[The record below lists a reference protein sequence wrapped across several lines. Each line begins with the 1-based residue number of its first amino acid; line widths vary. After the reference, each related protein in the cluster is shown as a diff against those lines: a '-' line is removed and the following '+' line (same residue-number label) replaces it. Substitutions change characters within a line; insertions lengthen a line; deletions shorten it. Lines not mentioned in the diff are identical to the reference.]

1 MKHIF
6 LSSLLLFTLT
16 LRAQIGDLPRSTP
29 ESQGV
34 PSRAVEAYFDSL
46 ISLPTELHSCIL
58 MRHGK
63 IIGEI
68 HPTPFSPKDGHTVFS
83 VSKTFTAAA
92 IGIAIH
98 ENRLRLSDRLAVFY
112 PELLPDTISNYLAAI
127 TVRDLL
133 TMQSGFKTTD
143 DIRNLQTEWLKG
155 CLANKIT
162 SRPGTH
168 FSYSS
173 MNTYL
178 LSTII
183 TRVTGMS
190 LLDYLRPRLFQPL
203 HITDLVWENSP
214 EQMTC
219 GGWGLYMQTESMA
232 KFGQLLLNR
241 GHWNGRQLIPA
252 EWVDEMMKLQV
263 PGSNYG
269 YHMWQCDNPNTA
281 RADGSFGQFIIV
293 MPNEDMV
300 AVITQSAYTGG
311 VGAKERDILFTQLL
325 PTLSSHAL
333 PENKASLALQRKQA
347 TYSIP
352 PIDGSATT
360 KRHDIYNKTFV
371 FTSHPLHWHSFRL
384 YRRDQQLFLEIHTEN
399 NGIVTIRCSNKSW
412 ASSKVPTTFPPY
424 TRSVTQ
430 GAFSGFTSPFTS
442 NSSYGWTSPTRLQVR
457 TIFTNW
463 MSGYH
468 FTFNFETSQLLYKT
482 NYEGKWLRVNFKP
495 EQQSA
500 R

>member
-1 MKHIF
+1 MKHY
-6 LSSLLLFTLT
+6 LLSLLLLLT
-16 LRAQIGDLPRSTP
+16 LPIRAQVGDLMRSTP

-34 PSRAVEAYFDSL
+34 PSHAVEAYFDSL
-46 ISLPTELHSCIL
+46 VSLPTELHSCIL

-68 HPTPFSPKDGHTVFS
+68 HPSPFSPKDGHTVYS

-92 IGIAIH
+92 IGIAIS

-112 PELLPDTISNYLAAI
+112 PELLPDTISDRLASI
-127 TVRDLL
+127 TLRDLL

-143 DIRNLQTEWLKG
+143 EVRNQQTEWIKG

-173 MNTYL
+173 MDTYL
-178 LSTII
+178 LSAII

-203 HITDLVWENSP
+203 HITDLVWESSP
-214 EQMTC
+214 EDMTC
-219 GGWGLYMQTESMA
+219 GGWGLYLQAESMA

-241 GHWNGRQLIPA
+241 GNWKGRQLIPA
-252 EWVDEMMKLQV
+252 GWVDEMMKLQV

-269 YHMWQCDNPNTA
+269 YQMWQCDNPGTA

-300 AVITQSAYTGG
+300 AVITQSAYTAG
-311 VGAKERDILFTQLL
+311 VGAKERDLLFTQLV
-325 PTLSSHAL
+325 PSLSSIAL
-333 PENKASLALQRKQA
+333 PESKASLALQRKQA

-352 PIDGSATT
+352 PIGGSATT
-360 KRHDIYNKTFV
+360 KTRDIYDKTYF
-371 FTSHPLHWHSFRL
+371 FPSHPLHWQSFRL
-384 YRRDQQLFLEIHTEN
+384 IRRGQQLLFEIHTKD
-399 NGIVTIRCSNKSW
+399 NGTVTLRCNNKSW
-412 ASSKVPTTFPPY
+412 GTSKVPVTFPPY

-430 GAFSGFTSPFTS
+430 GAFSGFTAPFTA
-442 NSSYGWTSPTRLQVR
+442 NSSYGWTKPTRLQIR

-463 MSGYH
+463 MSGYY
-468 FTFNFETSQLLYKT
+468 FTFNFDSSQLLYKT
-482 NYEGKWLRVNFKP
+482 NYEGKWLRVNFQEKNP
-495 EQQSA
+495 TAE
-500 R
+500 